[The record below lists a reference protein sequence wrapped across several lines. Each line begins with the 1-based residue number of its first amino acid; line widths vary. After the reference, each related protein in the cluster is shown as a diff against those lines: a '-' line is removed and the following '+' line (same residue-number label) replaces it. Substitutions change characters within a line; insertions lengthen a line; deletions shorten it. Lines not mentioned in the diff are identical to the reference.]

1 MLAHQVAVLAGL
13 TALIMISPGPDMI
26 IVLRN
31 TLLHGRGAG
40 LLTSLGVLAG
50 NLVHIG
56 YCAVGVGFL
65 ISQSILAFSILK
77 YLAAAYLLYLGVM
90 SIRNAGGRF
99 SLDIAAKTRTSRRSA
114 WTQGFL
120 NNILNPKGTL
130 FYLGVFTMIVTPQ
143 TSAAGVA
150 VLVATTIS
158 VSAAFWVVFVM
169 TLDAAPVRRVLEGAQ
184 AMVSRVL
191 GGVLILLGLRIAVAD
206 R

>member
-1 MLAHQVAVLAGL
+1 M
-13 TALIMISPGPDMI
+13 
-26 IVLRN
+26 
-31 TLLHGRGAG
+31 LHGRGAG

>member
-1 MLAHQVAVLAGL
+1 M
-13 TALIMISPGPDMI
+13 
-26 IVLRN
+26 
-31 TLLHGRGAG
+31 
-40 LLTSLGVLAG
+40 TSLGVLTG

-65 ISQSILAFSILK
+65 ISKSIVAFSILK
-77 YLAAAYLLYLGVM
+77 YLAAAYLLYLGIT
-90 SIRNAGGRF
+90 SIRHAGDRF
-99 SLDIAAKTRTSRRSA
+99 SLDAAARQGRTQRSS
-114 WTQGFL
+114 WMQGFL

-184 AMVSRVL
+184 AMVSRAL

>member
-13 TALIMISPGPDMI
+13 TALVMISPGPDMI

-77 YLAAAYLLYLGVM
+77 YLAAAYLLYLGIM

-99 SLDIAAKTRTSRRSA
+99 SLDLASKTRTPRRSA

-143 TSAAGVA
+143 TSPAGVA
-150 VLVATTIS
+150 VLVATTIC
-158 VSAAFWVVFVM
+158 VSAAFWGIFVM

>member
-1 MLAHQVAVLAGL
+1 MLAQQVVLLAGL

-31 TLLHGRGAG
+31 TLLHGRAAG
-40 LLTSLGVLAG
+40 LMTSLGVLTG

-65 ISQSILAFSILK
+65 ISKSIVAFSILK
-77 YLAAAYLLYLGVM
+77 YLAAAYLLYLGIT
-90 SIRNAGGRF
+90 SIRHAGERF
-99 SLDIAAKTRTSRRSA
+99 SLDAAARQGRTQRSS
-114 WTQGFL
+114 WMQGFL

-184 AMVSRVL
+184 AMVSRAL

>member
-1 MLAHQVAVLAGL
+1 MLAQQVVLLAGL

-31 TLLHGRGAG
+31 TLLHGRAAG
-40 LLTSLGVLAG
+40 LMTSLGVLTG

-65 ISQSILAFSILK
+65 ISKSIVAFSILK
-77 YLAAAYLLYLGVM
+77 YLAAAYLLYLGIT
-90 SIRNAGGRF
+90 SIRHAGDRF
-99 SLDIAAKTRTSRRSA
+99 SLDAAARQGRTQRSS
-114 WTQGFL
+114 WMQGFL

-184 AMVSRVL
+184 AMVSRAL